1 MSSLP
6 PAIRRRMQEEGG
18 SVTLARFMD
27 LALTDPEAGYY
38 TGADRILGEG
48 GDFTTAPRKAPAFN
62 RAVAR
67 FLGDL
72 IDSIPHGPVVVVEVG
87 AGEGDLAAGILEHWT
102 DTRPDLQ
109 ARVSYRVDDVGEGLL
124 RRQLGALETAIE
136 GGWDA
141 GVWGRDSTDTGGATR
156 DAVGLIVSNELLDAL
171 PVHLVDVCGSVPR
184 EAWVTLRG
192 DEGGEGAE
200 PAEEWRDLS
209 AAAEAEL
216 ALVAPGRSGESLAAV
231 SADGFMEL
239 RPAVRRLLEEW
250 SSRFDELAVF
260 TVDYGDWL
268 AGPGDELPL
277 PAPGEVSVAG
287 APTDLHRR
295 SLRGYVRHQTTRD
308 VYRNVGRQDL
318 TADVDFRAL
327 ALHGANLG
335 YECVFYAPL
344 ASFLR
349 AAGAG
354 EELPGAGG
362 MAEPYSL
369 DTDIRA
375 APLASLLDLN
385 GVGGLFKVMLQ
396 VREKD
401 DG

>member
-6 PAIRRRMQEEGG
+6 PAIRRRMREEGG
-18 SVTLARFMD
+18 SVTLARFME

-38 TGADRILGEG
+38 TRADRILGED

-72 IDSIPHGPVVVVEVG
+72 IDSIPQGRVVVVEVG
-87 AGEGDLAAGILEHWT
+87 AGEGDLAAGILGHWA
-102 DTRPDLQ
+102 DTRPDLRT
-109 ARVSYRVDDVGEGLL
+109 RVSYRVDDVGEGLL

-136 GGWDA
+136 AGWDA
-141 GVWGRDSTDTGGATR
+141 GAWERDSTDTRG
-156 DAVGLIVSNELLDAL
+156 AVGLIVSNELFDAL
-171 PVHLVDVCGSVPR
+171 PVHLVDVRGPVPR
-184 EAWVTLRG
+184 EAWVTLHDAPDG
-192 DEGGEGAE
+192 GAE
-200 PAEEWRDLS
+200 PAEEWRNIS

-239 RPAVRRLLEEW
+239 RPAVRGLLEEW
-250 SSRFDELAVF
+250 SRRFEELAVF
-260 TVDYGDWL
+260 TVDYGDWP
-268 AGPGDELPL
+268 AGPGDEPPP
-277 PAPGEVSVAG
+277 PAPGEVSVAA
-287 APTDLHRR
+287 APTDRHRR
-295 SLRGYVRHQTTRD
+295 SLRGYVRHQATRD

-327 ALHGANLG
+327 ALHGDRLG
-335 YECVFYAPL
+335 YECVFYASL

-354 EELPGAGG
+354 GDLPGAGG
-362 MAEPYSL
+362 IAEPYSL
-369 DTDIRA
+369 DADIRA
-375 APLASLLDLN
+375 APLASLLDPN

-396 VREKD
+396 VREKGD
-401 DG
+401 EKGGG

>member
-6 PAIRRRMQEEGG
+6 PSIRRRMQEEGG

-38 TGADRILGEG
+38 TGADRFLGEG

-72 IDSIPHGPVVVVEVG
+72 IDSIPHGRVVVVEVG
-87 AGEGDLAAGILEHWT
+87 AGEGDLAAGILGHWT
-102 DTRPDLQ
+102 DTRPDLKE
-109 ARVSYRVDDVGEGLL
+109 RVSYRVDDVGEGLL

-136 GGWDA
+136 AGWDA
-141 GVWGRDSTDTGGATR
+141 GVWERDSTDTRG
-156 DAVGLIVSNELLDAL
+156 AVGLIVTNELFDAL
-171 PVHLVDVCGSVPR
+171 PVHLVDVRDPVPR
-184 EAWVTLRG
+184 EAWVTLREAPDG
-192 DEGGEGAE
+192 GAE
-200 PAEEWRDLS
+200 PAEEWRGLS
-209 AAAEAEL
+209 AAAEGEL
-216 ALVAPGRSGESLAAV
+216 ALVAPGRSGESLGAV

-239 RPAVRRLLEEW
+239 RPAVRGLLEEW
-250 SSRFDELAVF
+250 SGRFDELAVF

-268 AGPGDELPL
+268 VGPGDELP
-277 PAPGEVSVAG
+277 PPPPGEAPVAG
-287 APTDLHRR
+287 APTDRHRR
-295 SLRGYVRHQTTRD
+295 SLRGYVRHQATHD

-327 ALHGANLG
+327 ALHGDRLG

-354 EELPGAGG
+354 GELPGAGAG
-362 MAEPYSL
+362 AGGLSEPYSL
-369 DTDIRA
+369 DADIRA
-375 APLASLLDLN
+375 APLASLLDPN
-385 GVGGLFKVMLQ
+385 GVGGLFKVMLL
-396 VREKD
+396 VREKSV
-401 DG
+401 G